1 MEYVLFEN
9 LKIEF
14 SITFQIYFYADHT
27 KFENFLGES
36 IVIDGLTVIVFIDKN
51 DLLTEKE
58 PYSDRFLDFK
68 WSISRTKI

>member
-51 DLLTEKE
+51 DFSFVLNEKHVV
-58 PYSDRFLDFK
+58 SM
-68 WSISRTKI
+68 